1 MTIRKIR
8 SDSESDDDVAGPPT
22 KHIKL
27 TNGDTEMNKEEE
39 EEEEEIDEME
49 EEGSE
54 STPSV
59 RNLEL
64 KPLAVDTDG

>member
-8 SDSESDDDVAGPPT
+8 SDSESDDDVAGPST

-27 TNGDTEMNKEEE
+27 TNGDTEMNEE

-54 STPSV
+54 STPPV